1 MLWSLQGPID
11 PFPVLRLFQIK
22 PLTVW
27 ILSNVHEPSR
37 HSTTSHDE
45 DESAILA
52 SFAYAMFELHSSGK
66 TVQTE

>member
-1 MLWSLQGPID
+1 MLWSLQGQID

-27 ILSNVHEPSR
+27 ISSNVQKPSR
-37 HSTTSHDE
+37 QSSTSHDE
-45 DESAILA
+45 HESAILT